1 MIIYGKGWNG
11 ANETNLLLAMFHI
24 SCLWCDWL
32 LFAWQAFAWCV
43 TDLFAWQSLACLVTG
58 CCLRYRNGFPCNVS
72 RLEEIPSLI
81 APGFR
86 EEPRACI
93 IQTQALLFSC
103 TGTSPSA
110 MRLCPCR
117 KYKKGQVALCDGCW
131 HQSRLIYCG
140 KKISLF
146 SEEPFTVEAQS
157 DVRPGTG
164 LCSFVGTYKL
174 VRENRWKNLI
184 KCRGGPCNGRAPYPG
199 GSGNTPSCFNLQKA
213 EISAGQV
220 TLYLKWTFL

>member
-1 MIIYGKGWNG
+1 MVPTRPTSYWQCSIFLVCRATGC
-11 ANETNLLLAMFHI
+11 
-24 SCLWCDWL
+24 CLRDRLMLDVWL
-32 LFAWQAFAWCV
+32 ILFAR
-43 TDLFAWQSLACLVTG
+43 QSLACFVTG

-117 KYKKGQVALCDGCW
+117 RYKKGQVALCDGCW

-140 KKISLF
+140 KKNICLF
-146 SEEPFTVEAQS
+146 SEAPFTVKAQ
-157 DVRPGTG
+157 G
-164 LCSFVGTYKL
+164 
-174 VRENRWKNLI
+174 
-184 KCRGGPCNGRAPYPG
+184 
-199 GSGNTPSCFNLQKA
+199 
-213 EISAGQV
+213 
-220 TLYLKWTFL
+220 